1 MKPAAFDYARPAT
14 LDGALGLIDGSRD
27 AMVMAGGQSLLAML
41 NLRVASAE
49 LIVDICGIADLR
61 GAVEEDDAVVFGALA
76 THAAIEDRRLPDP
89 SHGLM
94 PRIASKIAYR
104 AIRNLGTIGGSLSL
118 ADPSADWPACLLALG
133 ADIVLE
139 GPDGARTLA
148 MDDFLLGPY
157 ETALAPGE
165 LLARVRVPRLAAP
178 CWGTGKV
185 MRKSGAFA
193 DSLAVAVLGGA
204 GRATR
209 IALTGTT
216 SHARL
221 LTRTAAAV
229 DAEPGIGGNALR
241 DAILADISEVHEDA
255 TPYQRRCHLATVLE
269 AVAEARRW

>member
-1 MKPAAFDYARPAT
+1 MKPAPFDYARPST
-14 LDGALGLIDGSRD
+14 LDGALDLIDGTRD

-49 LIVDICGIADLR
+49 LIVDIGGVAELR
-61 GAVEEDDAVVFGALA
+61 GAVEENDVVEFGALT
-76 THAAIEDRRLPDP
+76 THALIEDGRLPDP
-89 SHGLM
+89 THGLM

-133 ADIVLE
+133 ADIVLQ
-139 GPDGARTLA
+139 GPDGARTVA
-148 MDDFLLGPY
+148 MDDFLLGAY
-157 ETALAPGE
+157 ETALVPGE
-165 LLARVRVPRLAAP
+165 LLARIRVPRLAAR

-193 DSLAVAVLGGA
+193 DSLAVAVLGGG

-221 LTRTAAAV
+221 LVRTAAAV
-229 DAEPGIGGNALR
+229 DRGAAGAELKT
-241 DAILADISEVHEDA
+241 AILADIDEVHEDA
-255 TPYQRRCHLATVLE
+255 TPYQRRCHLATALE
-269 AVAEARRW
+269 ALAEARRW